1 MSATDLPPGLS
12 QEQYKKIT
20 RAAFKAAGGKGKLS
34 WGGKKTATKKK
45 GGRKG
50 YRKYSGGGYG
60 GKSRYNII
68 QGLGAYS
75 APKSAAF
82 GRNLGAGIGGLLP
95 GPWKLLGG
103 PLGAVG
109 GWLGNKVGTILGLGE
124 YEVSQNS
131 IIHEGQTPP
140 MMHRSEDT
148 IVVRH
153 REYMGDIY
161 SGVGG
166 AFRVQSF
173 QLQPG
178 LSSTFE
184 WLAPIAG
191 QYQEWIPHGMVMEF
205 KSNSG
210 DVVSGTSSELGM
222 VIMATDYNAFGQNP
236 FQNKTQMLNTVY
248 STNAKITDS
257 FYHPIE
263 CAPHRNVMD
272 MLFVRTGAVPANQPP
287 QLYDLGTFA
296 IASQGCQG
304 DNQNLGE
311 LWMTYEI
318 GLSKASLIQTGNSAQ
333 PCDIFYAFNV
343 SAGSSHESPLV
354 GGIPNPGNSLG
365 FSITNLGGSSQVLFP
380 PNLEQGSYFCTLYY
394 QNAVSGVPENISI
407 SNLVGCALMPIFDGS
422 GILNADNTAP
432 AENTAVGSWA
442 IQVVAGSAAQPQF
455 NVAWPSSGP
464 TGGAGSFYLIISQ
477 IPSGM
482 ALMSQ

>member
-1 MSATDLPPGLS
+1 MSATDLPAGLS

-272 MLFVRTGAVPANQPP
+272 MLFVRTGAIPANQPP

-318 GLSKASLIQTGNSAQ
+318 GLSKASLIQTGNAAQ
-333 PCDIFYAFNV
+333 PCDIFYGFNIA
-343 SAGSSHESPLV
+343 AGSNATTPLT
-354 GGIPNPGNSLG
+354 GFEPNAGNSLG
-365 FSITNLGGSSQVLFP
+365 FSLGPGGQQVLFP
-380 PNLEQGSYFCTLYY
+380 PNLEQGSYICTLYY
-394 QNAVSGVPENISI
+394 SNAASGVPVSI
-407 SNLVGCALMPIFDGS
+407 TVTNLVGCAAWPLFDGAS
-422 GILNADNTAP
+422 KLDGDITAP
-432 AENTAVGSWA
+432 AEFTCNATFA
-442 IQVVAGSAAQPQF
+442 IQIVGGAAAQPSF
-455 NVAWPSSGP
+455 NVFWTSGP
-464 TGGAGSFYLIISQ
+464 SGGSGTGYLMIHQ
-477 IPSGM
+477 VPSGLVPM
-482 ALMSQ
+482 AQ